1 MSAKNHGLDM
11 AHNHHT
17 GKNPRILILGSTG
30 RTGKAVIAEL
40 EQTPDSHQA
49 VYASRNRDQVDAWR
63 REGKDAV
70 YLDLDDPRTF
80 PEALRGV
87 DRLFLATGYT
97 IHMVHQSKTIVDA
110 AADAGV
116 EFIVHLGIFGNGRM
130 TDPHFAWHELVERYI
145 EGSGVSWSHLHPHFF
160 MDNLLT
166 TTPVVNGTFHWFMG
180 DKRVGWIAG
189 DDLAAVSALVLAEGP
204 KKHASKQYW
213 LSTEVLNGSEAA
225 GEIAQALQQK
235 VECVVMTP
243 DDLAALIASGAVQPP
258 PNIEANYAASMLE
271 WARQTYDGRMD
282 FAAVTTPTVEDL
294 LGRKPLT
301 LRTWVARNSKAVLEA
316 RARAA
321 GGARAP
327 TTH

>member
-1 MSAKNHGLDM
+1 MSAKNHGLEI
-11 AHNHHT
+11 ARNHNT
-17 GKNPRILILGSTG
+17 ANNPRILVLGSTG
-30 RTGKAVIAEL
+30 RIGQAVIAAL
-40 EQTPDSHQA
+40 EQTPDSHQT
-49 VYASRNRDQVDAWR
+49 VYASRNRDQVETWQR
-63 REGKDAV
+63 GRKDAV

-80 PEALRGV
+80 AEALRRV
-87 DRLFLATGYT
+87 DRLYLATGYT

-116 EFIVHLGIFGNGRM
+116 RFIVHLGIFGNGRM

-145 EGSGVSWSHLHPHFF
+145 EGSGVSWSHIHPHFF

-189 DDLAAVSALVLAEGP
+189 EDIAAVAARVLAEGP
-204 KKHASKQYW
+204 EKHAGKQYW

-225 GEIAQALQQK
+225 AVIAQALGRK

-243 DDLAALIASGAVQPP
+243 DDLTALIASGVLQPP
-258 PNIEANYAASMLE
+258 ANIEANYAASMIE

-282 FAAVTTPTVEDL
+282 FGAVTTPTVEEL

-301 LRTWVARNSKAVLEA
+301 LRAWVERNSQDVLEA
-316 RARAA
+316 
-321 GGARAP
+321 GARAP
-327 TTH
+327 LAASTPTTL

>member
-1 MSAKNHGLDM
+1 MERNQ
-11 AHNHHT
+11 HT
-17 GKNPRILILGSTG
+17 GSKPRILILGSTG

-40 EQTPDSHQA
+40 GQTPESNQP
-49 VYASRNRDQVDAWR
+49 VYASRNREQVEAWR

-70 YLDLDDPRTF
+70 YLDLDDARTF

-110 AADAGV
+110 AADADV
-116 EFIVHLGIFGNGRM
+116 KFIVHLGIFGNGRM
-130 TDPHFAWHELVERYI
+130 TDPHFAWHEMVERYI
-145 EGSGVSWSHLHPHFF
+145 EGSGVSWSHIHPHFF
-160 MDNLLT
+160 MDNLLAH
-166 TTPVVNGTFHWFMG
+166 TPVVNGTFHWFMG

-189 DDLAAVSALVLAEGP
+189 DDLAAVSARVLGEGP
-204 KKHASKQYW
+204 EKHASKQYW
-213 LSTEVLNGSEAA
+213 LSTEVLNGVEAA
-225 GEIAQALQQK
+225 AEIAQALQQK

-243 DDLAALIASGAVQPP
+243 DQLVALLASGAVKPP

-282 FAAVTTPTVEDL
+282 FAAVTTTTVEDL

-301 LRTWVARNSKAVLEA
+301 LRAWVARNSKAVLETGA
-316 RARAA
+316 QTAS
-321 GGARAP
+321 GARVP
-327 TTH
+327 TTR

>member
-1 MSAKNHGLDM
+1 MSTKNHGLDM
-11 AHNHHT
+11 ARDHHT
-17 GKNPRILILGSTG
+17 GKNQRILIVGSTG

-40 EQTPDSHQA
+40 EQMPGSHQA
-49 VYASRNRDQVDAWR
+49 VHASRNHEQVEAWR
-63 REGKDAV
+63 SQGKDAV
-70 YLDLDDPRTF
+70 YLDLDDARTF

-145 EGSGVSWSHLHPHFF
+145 EGSGVSWSHIHPHFF

-166 TTPVVNGTFHWFMG
+166 TTPVVNGTFNWFMG

-189 DDLAAVSALVLAEGP
+189 DDLAAVSALVLAEGRE
-204 KKHASKQYW
+204 KHAGKQYW
-213 LSTEVLNGSEAA
+213 LSTEVLNGAEAA
-225 GEIAQALQQK
+225 VEIAQGLQQQ

-258 PNIEANYAASMLE
+258 PNIEANYAASMIE

-301 LRTWVARNSKAVLEA
+301 LRTWVVRNSKAVLEA
-316 RARAA
+316 GARAA
-321 GGARAP
+321 SGARAP

>member
-1 MSAKNHGLDM
+1 MPAKNDELGVGRD
-11 AHNHHT
+11 HHPS
-17 GKNPRILILGSTG
+17 KNQRILIIGSTG
-30 RTGKAVIAEL
+30 RTGKAMIAEL
-40 EQTPDSHQA
+40 EQMPGSHQS
-49 VYASRNRDQVDAWR
+49 VRASRNHEQVDAWR
-63 REGKDAV
+63 SEGKDAV
-70 YLDLDDPRTF
+70 YLDLDDARTF

-145 EGSGVSWSHLHPHFF
+145 EGSGVSWSHIHPHFF

-189 DDLAAVSALVLAEGP
+189 DDLAAVSALVLADGP
-204 KKHASKQYW
+204 QKHAGKQYW

-225 GEIAQALQQK
+225 AEIAEALQQK

-243 DDLAALIASGAVQPP
+243 DDLAALVASGAVQPP
-258 PNIEANYAASMLE
+258 PNIEANYAASMIE

-282 FAAVTTPTVEDL
+282 FAAVKTQAVEDL

-301 LRTWVARNSKAVLEA
+301 LRAWVARNSKDVLEA
-316 RARAA
+316 GARAA
-321 GGARAP
+321 NGARAP

>member
-1 MSAKNHGLDM
+1 MGAHDM
-11 AHNHHT
+11 DRNHHT
-17 GKNPRILILGSTG
+17 GKNSRGLILGSTG

-40 EQTPDSHQA
+40 KQTPGSHQA
-49 VYASRNRDQVDAWR
+49 VHASRNREQVDAWR

-130 TDPHFAWHELVERYI
+130 TDPHFAWHEMVERYI

-160 MDNLLT
+160 MQNILT
-166 TTPVVNGTFHWFMG
+166 TLGLPNGQLRWPVG

-189 DDLAAVSALVLAEGP
+189 EDLAAVAATVLAEGP
-204 KKHASKQYW
+204 LAHAGQNYF
-213 LSTEVLNGSEAA
+213 LSTEVLNGVEAAAILSEAL
-225 GEIAQALQQK
+225 GRQIAP
-235 VECVVMTP
+235 VVP
-243 DDLAALIASGAVQPP
+243 SDLVAAFASGAVKSPAGM
-258 PNIEANYAASMLE
+258 EENYAKSQLE
-271 WARQTYDGRMD
+271 WAHQSFDGRMD
-282 FAAVTTPTVEDL
+282 YSVVVTTTVRD
-294 LGRKPLT
+294 
-301 LRTWVARNSKAVLEA
+301 
-316 RARAA
+316 
-321 GGARAP
+321 
-327 TTH
+327 

>member
-1 MSAKNHGLDM
+1 MDRKHQ
-11 AHNHHT
+11 T
-17 GKNPRILILGSTG
+17 GKKPRVLILGSTG
-30 RTGKAVIAEL
+30 RTGKALIAEL
-40 EQTPDSHQA
+40 EQAPDSHQA
-49 VYASRNRDQVDAWR
+49 VHASRNRDQVDAWR
-63 REGKDAV
+63 RDGKDAV
-70 YLDLDDPRTF
+70 YVDLDDPRTF
-80 PEALRGV
+80 LEALRGV
-87 DRLFLATGYT
+87 DSLFLATGYT
-97 IHMVHQSKTIVDA
+97 IHMVHQSKTVVDA

-189 DDLAAVSALVLAEGP
+189 EDIAAVSARVLAEGP
-204 KKHASKQYW
+204 EKHASKQYW

-225 GEIAQALQQK
+225 AEIAQALQQK
-235 VECVVMTP
+235 VECVEMTP
-243 DDLAALIASGAVQPP
+243 DDLAALIASGALQPP

-271 WARQTYDGRMD
+271 WARQRYDGRMD
-282 FAAVTTPTVEDL
+282 FAAVTTPTVEDF

-301 LRTWVARNSKAVLEA
+301 LRTWVARNRNAVVEA
-316 RARAA
+316 GARAA
-321 GGARAP
+321 SGTRAP
-327 TTH
+327 STH